1 MTFVTIHRDYI
12 KHLKLCLKLQA
23 YGKGAFSKL
32 GYSLP
37 KYPAEDTYT
46 PLSTVKTHYIR
57 RVAESSEL
65 VLFYGGKRVE
75 WSHAFHH
82 ASYDG
87 HTFHSNL
94 RRLLDHLQP
103 IIDERRYGS
112 LSQNIA
118 LDIMGHKE
126 GRVSIALTQA
136 VQFTSSKRTRI
147 PNQVIS
153 ASGRFGKNRR
163 LTAKYSPVCYRKPSL
178 TNGEGFDIHYG
189 FVAVS

>member
-37 KYPAEDTYT
+37 KYPPEDTYT
-46 PLSTVKTHYIR
+46 PLTTVKTHYIR
-57 RVAESSEL
+57 RVADSTEL
-65 VLFYGGKRVE
+65 VLFYDGKRVE

-82 ASYDG
+82 ASYNG
-87 HTFHSNL
+87 YTFHQNL
-94 RRLLDHLQP
+94 RRLLEHLQP

-112 LSQNIA
+112 LIQNIA
-118 LDIMGHKE
+118 LDFMGRKE
-126 GRVSIALTQA
+126 GRVSVAITQA
-136 VQFTSSKRTRI
+136 VQFTSSELTRI

-153 ASGRFGKNRR
+153 ASGGFGKNRR
-163 LTAKYSPVCYRKPSL
+163 LTAKYSPVRYRKPSL
-178 TNGEGFDIHYG
+178 TSGEGFDIYYG